1 MLQTFP
7 RSARLTKTGE
17 FSSVFSFKKS
27 IKGKF
32 LSLYY
37 LFDKSAESNKS
48 AKSATNFHEKF
59 QNFSENSENS
69 EISEISKNSENLISA
84 RLGIVVAKK
93 MLKKAVDRN
102 RCKRILRDIFRRH
115 RFDLTNFAQV
125 DIILRLNYKNITQLA
140 NYNELL
146 RQDFLYLFNRLKN
159 LKKSKLPPNKNKQ
172 K

>member
-17 FSSVFSFKKS
+17 FSSVFSFKRS

-59 QNFSENSENS
+59 QNFSE
-69 EISEISKNSENLISA
+69 NSENLISA

>member
-37 LFDKSAESNKS
+37 LFDKSAEFNKS

-59 QNFSENSENS
+59 QNFSEN
-69 EISEISKNSENLISA
+69 SEISKNSENLISA

>member
-59 QNFSENSENS
+59 QNFSE
-69 EISEISKNSENLISA
+69 NSENLISA

-146 RQDFLYLFNRLKN
+146 RQDFLYLFNRLKI
-159 LKKSKLPPNKNKQ
+159 LKKSKLPPNKNNKY

>member
-59 QNFSENSENS
+59 QNFSE
-69 EISEISKNSENLISA
+69 NSENLISA

-159 LKKSKLPPNKNKQ
+159 LKKSKLPPNKNK
-172 K
+172 

>member
-59 QNFSENSENS
+59 QNFSEN
-69 EISEISKNSENLISA
+69 SEISKNSENLISA

>member
-7 RSARLTKTGE
+7 RSARLTKTDE

-59 QNFSENSENS
+59 QNFSENSE
-69 EISEISKNSENLISA
+69 NSENLISA

>member
-59 QNFSENSENS
+59 QNFSE
-69 EISEISKNSENLISA
+69 NSENLISA

-159 LKKSKLPPNKNKQ
+159 LKKSKLPPNKNK
-172 K
+172 KK

>member
-37 LFDKSAESNKS
+37 LFDKPAEFNKS

-59 QNFSENSENS
+59 QNFSE
-69 EISEISKNSENLISA
+69 NSENLISA